1 MKTKKSLKIAG
12 NVFVWVVF
20 ALALFTLIM
29 TFSPS
34 GGMPNFFGL
43 GYLSVQSD
51 SMEPKIN
58 EGDLIKT
65 YLNYIKKRVL
75 ITLQKSKI
83 YRTDIDGLIKIIL
96 NKKGYKIK
104 SCNP

>member
-1 MKTKKSLKIAG
+1 MNDAG
-12 NVFVWVVF
+12 
-20 ALALFTLIM
+20 
-29 TFSPS
+29 P
-34 GGMPNFFGL
+34 
-43 GYLSVQSD
+43 D
-51 SMEPKIN
+51 KIN